1 MSPEGQQLMA
11 ELQRLFKEQTQIL
24 DRRFADAE
32 HSVEQ
37 RIIESETRLDGR
49 IADSEACIDSI
60 LNEPERRH
68 DGRLKI
74 IEKVT
79 GGLDE

>member
-1 MSPEGQQLMA
+1 ME
-11 ELQRLFKEQTQIL
+11 QRL
-24 DRRFADAE
+24 
-32 HSVEQ
+32 
-37 RIIESETRLDGR
+37 IELETCLDGR
-49 IADSEACIDSI
+49 IADSEARIDNI
-60 LNEPERRH
+60 LNESERRH